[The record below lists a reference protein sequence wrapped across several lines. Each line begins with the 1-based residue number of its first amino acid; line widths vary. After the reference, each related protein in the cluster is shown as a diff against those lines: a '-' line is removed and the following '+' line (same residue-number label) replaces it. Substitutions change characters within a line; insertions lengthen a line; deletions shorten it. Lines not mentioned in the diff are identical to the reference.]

1 MKRGADGTRGGKVMI
16 YRGSRHEVCM
26 SNKENASVFMQGLR
40 DGVPIGLGYLAVAFS
55 LGITARTS
63 GLNAFQ
69 GFLASL
75 FTIASAGEYAAFR
88 VIAARSGYLMMALM
102 ILVANCRY
110 LLMSCALAQR
120 TDPKMRFIHRLG
132 IGAFI
137 TDEIF
142 AISVAREGYL
152 KPAYTYGAAAASV
165 LPWAVGTAL
174 GVIAGNL
181 LPEVLVSAL
190 SVAIY
195 GMFLAIIIPPARKNR
210 VILGIIAVS
219 FALSAALRYI
229 FSGIGENIRVI
240 VLTVVISAG
249 AALLF
254 PVKDEENG
262 EAGECG
268 EDMDKSSADAA
279 GEEAVSRE

>member
-1 MKRGADGTRGGKVMI
+1 MR
-16 YRGSRHEVCM
+16 
-26 SNKENASVFMQGLR
+26 KENTSIFIQGLR

-55 LGITARTS
+55 LGITAKNS

-88 VIAARSGYLMMALM
+88 VIATRGGYLMMALM

-120 TDPKMRFIHRLG
+120 VSPGMRFIHRFG

-142 AISVAREGYL
+142 AVSIARPGYL

-165 LPWAVGTAL
+165 LPWAAGTAL
-174 GVIAGNL
+174 GVIAGNI
-181 LPEVLVSAL
+181 LPDIVVSAL

-195 GMFLAIIIPPARKNR
+195 GMFLAIIIPPAKKDR
-210 VILGIIAVS
+210 VVLGIIPVS
-219 FALSAALRYI
+219 FALSAGLRYA
-229 FSGIGENIRVI
+229 FPGLNENIRVMG
-240 VLTVVISAG
+240 LTVLISVC

-254 PVKDEENG
+254 PVKEQEEPAEAPEG
-262 EAGECG
+262 EVC
-268 EDMDKSSADAA
+268 
-279 GEEAVSRE
+279 RE